1 MLPYKTQF
9 RSERVC
15 INNCEEGSMK
25 LSDDFDDRNAGL
37 PLVSMTVGV
46 ALFVLTVV
54 GIVVLANR
62 SPAGSG
68 GQGGGSPGAQ
78 TVQETQAAGEAES
91 GSAADTALAEGED
104 PYISGSKLT
113 SDDLDFWH
121 MYDETESPE
130 EEEQKKKE
138 QEEKEKE
145 QDPSTDGKH
154 TKLVTEDGTEEWV
167 SINPYL
173 TKNTYDFSGL
183 VYQYPIMKYYE
194 DSEKVS
200 HVGIRVSADDGDI
213 NFNRLKKAGVEFV
226 MIQIG
231 SRGYGSGDLMADDMF
246 YENINKAI
254 EAELDVGVTFF
265 SQAVTKE
272 EALEEAMRVIEG
284 LQGFTIVYP
293 VAFDMEYVKNDT
305 ARVQGLSKDEKTEI
319 ARTFMDAIEQA
330 GYKAIL
336 YGNKEWLLRRVDLS
350 KLISYDIW
358 FTQEQDTPDYPY
370 RYTMWEY
377 TKSAKLDGLEEPG
390 KLSICFIDYASK

>member
-1 MLPYKTQF
+1 
-9 RSERVC
+9 
-15 INNCEEGSMK
+15 
-25 LSDDFDDRNAGL
+25 
-37 PLVSMTVGV
+37 
-46 ALFVLTVV
+46 
-54 GIVVLANR
+54 
-62 SPAGSG
+62 
-68 GQGGGSPGAQ
+68 
-78 TVQETQAAGEAES
+78 
-91 GSAADTALAEGED
+91 
-104 PYISGSKLT
+104 
-113 SDDLDFWH
+113 

-130 EEEQKKKE
+130 EEEKKKKE

-200 HVGIRVSADDGDI
+200 RVGIRVSADDGDI
-213 NFNRLKKAGVEFV
+213 NFNRLKKAGVEFA

-246 YENINKAI
+246 YENINKAT
-254 EAELDVGVTFF
+254 EAGMDVGVTFF

-272 EALEEAMRVIEG
+272 EALEEAVRVIEG

-305 ARVQGLSKDEKTEI
+305 ARVQGLSKDAKTEI

-330 GYKAIL
+330 GYKAML
-336 YGNKEWLLRRVDLS
+336 YGNKEWLLRRVDLT

-377 TKSAKLDGLEEPG
+377 TKNAKLDGLEEPG

>member
-1 MLPYKTQF
+1 
-9 RSERVC
+9 
-15 INNCEEGSMK
+15 MK

-130 EEEQKKKE
+130 EEEPKKKE

-154 TKLVTEDGTEEWV
+154 TKLVTEDGTAEWV

>member
-1 MLPYKTQF
+1 
-9 RSERVC
+9 
-15 INNCEEGSMK
+15 MK

>member
-1 MLPYKTQF
+1 MLF
-9 RSERVC
+9 RS
-15 INNCEEGSMK
+15 
-25 LSDDFDDRNAGL
+25 
-37 PLVSMTVGV
+37 
-46 ALFVLTVV
+46 
-54 GIVVLANR
+54 
-62 SPAGSG
+62 
-68 GQGGGSPGAQ
+68 
-78 TVQETQAAGEAES
+78 
-91 GSAADTALAEGED
+91 
-104 PYISGSKLT
+104 
-113 SDDLDFWH
+113 
-121 MYDETESPE
+121 
-130 EEEQKKKE
+130 
-138 QEEKEKE
+138 
-145 QDPSTDGKH
+145 
-154 TKLVTEDGTEEWV
+154 
-167 SINPYL
+167 
-173 TKNTYDFSGL
+173 KNTYDFSGL

>member
-1 MLPYKTQF
+1 
-9 RSERVC
+9 
-15 INNCEEGSMK
+15 MK
-25 LSDDFDDRNAGL
+25 LSDDFDDKSAGL
-37 PLVSMTVGV
+37 PLISMTVGV

-62 SPAGSG
+62 KPSG
-68 GQGGGSPGAQ
+68 GGRQGGAAPGAQ
-78 TVQETQAAGEAES
+78 TVQETQAAGETES
-91 GSAADTALAEGED
+91 GGTSDTALAEGED

-130 EEEQKKKE
+130 EEEKKKKE

-200 HVGIRVSADDGDI
+200 RVGIRVSADDGDI
-213 NFNRLKKAGVEFV
+213 NFNRLKKAGVEFA

-246 YENINKAI
+246 YENINKAT
-254 EAELDVGVTFF
+254 EAGMDVGVTFF

-272 EALEEAMRVIEG
+272 EALEEAVRVIEG

-305 ARVQGLSKDEKTEI
+305 ARVQGLSKDAKTEI

-330 GYKAIL
+330 GYKAML
-336 YGNKEWLLRRVDLS
+336 YGNKEWLLRRVDLT

-377 TKSAKLDGLEEPG
+377 TKNAKLDGLEEPG

>member
-1 MLPYKTQF
+1 
-9 RSERVC
+9 
-15 INNCEEGSMK
+15 MK

-68 GQGGGSPGAQ
+68 GQGGGSPRAQ